1 MKKWFKGRFLWRLH
15 SVLGLATGIPLLVI
29 AVTGS
34 VLVFKPE
41 LEQLLQPDLFVSEP
55 TPEGRLPF
63 DVLYEK
69 VNAAL
74 PDYVFLGWEFYDEP
88 TRSDKITVV
97 PYGSS
102 GGLDLY
108 LNPYNG
114 EVKGVPTEEAGR
126 PLGWLRKL
134 HYTFLGDHA
143 GIFVVGI
150 LGILMA
156 LLALTGFLVY
166 RKFWTSLFTM
176 RWRTSLRVLSGN
188 LHKRVGVLSSPIFLI
203 LAISGAY
210 WNIPHGWRVLTS
222 NHEPPSFVGWEL
234 GEGVS
239 LDALVAQSGT
249 ELEGF
254 RPTFIRL
261 PNNEGRPLVFFGEI
275 EGQSSLRDR
284 YGSMMLYHPRT
295 GELLRAAP
303 IADAPF
309 LDQMD
314 NAFFTLH
321 FGTFG
326 GWFTRVLYA
335 IVGLSPGVLA
345 VSGGIVWWQR
355 LRQLKQ
361 RERVKAEQSLVG
373 AAPSTMQN

>member
-1 MKKWFKGRFLWRLH
+1 MKKWLSGRVLWRLH
-15 SVLGLATGIPLLVI
+15 SVLGLVVGIPLLVI
-29 AVTGS
+29 AITGS
-34 VLVFKPE
+34 ILVFKPE
-41 LEQLLQPDLFVSEP
+41 LEQLLQPELFVSEP

-63 DVLYEK
+63 DALHKK
-69 VNAAL
+69 VIEAV
-74 PDYVFLGWEFYDEP
+74 PGYVFLGWEFYDEP

-97 PYGSS
+97 PNGSS
-102 GGLDLY
+102 GGLDVY
-108 LNPYNG
+108 LNPYTG

-134 HYTFLGDHA
+134 HYTFLADHA

-150 LGILMA
+150 LGVLMA
-156 LLALTGFLVY
+156 LLALTGFLIY
-166 RKFWTSLFTM
+166 RKFWTNLFKM
-176 RWRTSLRVLSGN
+176 RWRSSLRMLSGN

-203 LAISGAY
+203 LAISGAF

-222 NHEPPSFVGWEL
+222 DHEPPSLVGWEL

-239 LDALVAQSGT
+239 LDALIAQSAQ

-275 EGQSSLRDR
+275 EGQSPLRDR
-284 YGSMMLYHPRT
+284 YGSIMLFHPKS
-295 GELLRAAP
+295 GEFLRAAP
-303 IADAPF
+303 IMEASIW
-309 LDQMD
+309 DQLD

-326 GWFTRVLYA
+326 GLFTRIIYMV
-335 IVGLSPGVLA
+335 VGLAPGVLA
-345 VSGGIVWWQR
+345 VTGGIVWWQR
-355 LRQLKQ
+355 LRQARQ
-361 RERVKAEQSLVG
+361 RRRAQG
-373 AAPSTMQN
+373 AA